1 MKEWGMV
8 KELVVKL
15 PMRGE
20 IIPLSEVDDFIFSGK
35 VMGEGIAI
43 KPGDGVVCSP
53 VDGTIEVFYETK
65 HAIVIKTEEGIRIL
79 MHIGIGTVSLDG
91 RGFGSYVNEGDEV
104 KAGDK
109 LVFFDKEYV
118 EKRATLVSP
127 IIILDKEKIESYEVD
142 YKASKIGD
150 DLVKIN
156 LK

>member
-1 MKEWGMV
+1 MV
-8 KELVVKL
+8 KEVLVKL

-35 VMGEGIAI
+35 VIGEGVAI
-43 KPGDGVVCSP
+43 KPEDGIVYSP
-53 VDGTIEVFYETK
+53 VNGTIEVFYETK
-65 HAIVIKTEEGIRIL
+65 HAIVIRTEEGIRIL

-127 IIILDKEKIESYEVD
+127 IIILDKEKIESFEVD
-142 YKASKIGD
+142 YKASKIGE
-150 DLVKIN
+150 DLIKIN
-156 LK
+156 LL